1 MRHQPALDG
10 LRGVAVV
17 AVLLY
22 HGGVSAAGGGFLGV
36 DVFFALSGFL
46 ITSLLLAERA
56 STGRIDLRA
65 FWGRRARRLLP
76 ALLVVLVFVAV
87 YAAVLARAGEL
98 DRIRQ
103 DGLSTL
109 LYLANWRMVFGG
121 ESYFESFGAPS
132 PLRHT
137 WSLGI
142 EEQWYLVWPLV
153 VALVLAWWRGAGRRA
168 LGVLCAVLAGVSA
181 VLMAVLASGAVDPS
195 RAYYGTDARAQG
207 LLLGALLAVVLS
219 ARGDAGGRSARWVD
233 ALGLVGLVVVAA
245 MVVGVD
251 DSDLWMYRGGF
262 ALAAGCSCLVAAAAV
277 QPSGVVRSVL
287 SFRPLCAIGLVSY
300 GLYLWHWPVYVVLS
314 PSRTGLSG
322 SSLLALRLAVTTGA
336 AIASYVVVE
345 RPIRAGRL
353 RVPRPAFAVPAMA
366 VGVAVVV
373 VAATVAPPPPAPIPL
388 APESSAPASPF
399 SRPARVLVVGDSVAL
414 TLATG
419 IDRGSSVAGRRSAPM
434 PSSGA
439 ASFASRAS
447 PVRSTSRPARTVR
460 SGRRAGEPRSSAMTP
475 TWPCC

>member
-56 STGRIDLRA
+56 STGRIDLKA

-87 YAAVLARAGEL
+87 YAAVFARPGEL

-109 LYLANWRMVFGG
+109 LYLANWRMIFGG
-121 ESYFESFGAPS
+121 QSYFESFEAPS

-168 LGVLCAVLAGVSA
+168 LGVMCAVLAAASA
-181 VLMAVLASGAVDPS
+181 VAMAVLASGADDPS

-207 LLLGALLAVVLS
+207 LLLGALLAVV
-219 ARGDAGGRSARWVD
+219 
-233 ALGLVGLVVVAA
+233 
-245 MVVGVD
+245 
-251 DSDLWMYRGGF
+251 
-262 ALAAGCSCLVAAAAV
+262 
-277 QPSGVVRSVL
+277 
-287 SFRPLCAIGLVSY
+287 PL
-300 GLYLWHWPVYVVLS
+300 
-314 PSRTGLSG
+314 
-322 SSLLALRLAVTTGA
+322 
-336 AIASYVVVE
+336 
-345 RPIRAGRL
+345 
-353 RVPRPAFAVPAMA
+353 
-366 VGVAVVV
+366 
-373 VAATVAPPPPAPIPL
+373 
-388 APESSAPASPF
+388 
-399 SRPARVLVVGDSVAL
+399 
-414 TLATG
+414 
-419 IDRGSSVAGRRSAPM
+419 
-434 PSSGA
+434 
-439 ASFASRAS
+439 
-447 PVRSTSRPARTVR
+447 R
-460 SGRRAGEPRSSAMTP
+460 SGRCGGPGIAVGGRPRGGRPGRSSP
-475 TWPCC
+475 